1 MQPRVTKER
10 MKTVK
15 SVKYITRSKQNG
27 EEHFLFS
34 SEVYNPQLDDSFES
48 RFTIIV
54 DKNEMVSINVEPGY
68 NAPEF
73 SDVVKALEK
82 MLTILKKTAREKQY
96 GSVQTYKENFNVVR
110 VGTGGNWIVKTS
122 NGKMSLTAVPLETV
136 QNCLPELK
144 KI

>member
-10 MKTVK
+10 VKTVK

-34 SEVYNPQLDDSFES
+34 SEVYNPQLDASFES

-54 DKNEMVSINVEPGY
+54 DKNEMVSIRVEAGY
-68 NAPEF
+68 NAPDF

-82 MLTILKKTAREKQY
+82 MLTVLQKPARENQY
-96 GSVQTYKENFNVVR
+96 GVQTYKENFNVVR
-110 VGTGGNWIVKTS
+110 VGTGGNWIVKTA
-122 NGKMSLTAVPLETV
+122 NGKMSMTAVPLETV